1 MTASTADSYTWFE
14 NLAELMTDVPAGSIV
29 SRTLYKDKVINVV
42 LFGFDTGES
51 LSEHT
56 AAQPAIIH
64 ILSGEGTLTLGAD
77 VKEVQAGAWVR
88 MPPNMKH
95 SLLAKTPLKML
106 LLMLGTPSA

>member
-1 MTASTADSYTWFE
+1 MIPSTTDTYAWFE
-14 NLAELMTDVPAGSIV
+14 NLTDLILDIPSESIV
-29 SRTLYKDKVINVV
+29 SRTLYKDAAIKVV
-42 LFGFDTGES
+42 LFGFDAGQS

-77 VKEVQAGAWVR
+77 VKEVQTGAWVR

-95 SLLAKTPLKML
+95 SLLAETPLKML
-106 LLMLGTPSA
+106 LLLST

>member
-1 MTASTADSYTWFE
+1 MTTVSTDTYSWFE
-14 NLAELMTDVPAGSIV
+14 NLTGLMTDIPSGSIV
-29 SRTLYKDKVINVV
+29 SRTLYKDNVVNVV
-42 LFGFDTGES
+42 LFGFATGEA

-64 ILSGEGTLTLGAD
+64 ILSGEGTLTLGGD
-77 VKEVQAGAWVR
+77 VKEVQAGAWAR

-106 LLMLGTPSA
+106 LLLLRS

>member
-1 MTASTADSYTWFE
+1 MIPPTSDTYSWFE
-14 NLAELMTDVPAGSIV
+14 NLTDLMADIPDERIV
-29 SRTLYKDKVINVV
+29 SRTLYKDKTVNVV
-42 LFGFDTGES
+42 LFGFAAGES

-64 ILSGEGTLTLGAD
+64 ILDGEGTLTLGAV
-77 VKEVQAGAWVR
+77 VKEVKGGAWVR

-106 LLMLGTPSA
+106 LLLSATSA